1 MTPVPKKSGR
11 KPAPRVPKSIPAR
24 SRWRATRSE
33 ILARLG
39 EPTRLETELTDRLV
53 LNLIEADR
61 ALTDARKDPIQTGSR
76 GQLVEHPGF
85 RIAARCESTAL
96 AIATKL
102 GVLDI
107 ARPNSE
113 DTAEKETAPVDR
125 VEDEL
130 AAIRKRKTSA

>member
-1 MTPVPKKSGR
+1 MTPSQKKSGR
-11 KPAPRVPKSIPAR
+11 KSAPRVPKAIPAR

-39 EPTRLETELTDRLV
+39 EPTRLETELTDRLI

-96 AIATKL
+96 SIAVKL
-102 GVLDI
+102 GVLDV
-107 ARPNSE
+107 ARPIAE
-113 DTAEKETAPVDR
+113 DNDETEAAPVEK

-130 AAIRKRKTSA
+130 AAIRRRKSSA

>member
-1 MTPVPKKSGR
+1 MTPPKKNRSP
-11 KPAPRVPKSIPAR
+11 KPAPQVPKAIPAR

-39 EPTRLETELTDRLV
+39 EPTRLETELTDRLI

-61 ALTDARKDPIQTGSR
+61 ALTDATKDPIQTGSR

-96 AIATKL
+96 SIAVKL
-102 GVLDI
+102 GVLDV
-107 ARPNSE
+107 ARPTSE
-113 DTAEKETAPVDR
+113 DNDEKEEAPVDR

-130 AAIRKRKTSA
+130 AAIRRRKTSA